1 MCAFKIGFSAIF
13 LVKTSFCWNPEGE
26 VRVVLK
32 MVKMFEN
39 ACLKETE
46 RKKKCIKT
54 DLSDW
59 KKDMKIY
66 YKSVVDMGW
75 ATSIRGGN

>member
-1 MCAFKIGFSAIF
+1 
-13 LVKTSFCWNPEGE
+13 
-26 VRVVLK
+26 
-32 MVKMFEN
+32 MFEN

-46 RKKKCIKT
+46 RKKERNVSKQI
-54 DLSDW
+54 LVIE

-75 ATSIRGGN
+75 ATSVRG

>member
-1 MCAFKIGFSAIF
+1 
-13 LVKTSFCWNPEGE
+13 
-26 VRVVLK
+26 
-32 MVKMFEN
+32 MFEN

-46 RKKKCIKT
+46 RKEKCIKT
-54 DLSDW
+54 DLGDW